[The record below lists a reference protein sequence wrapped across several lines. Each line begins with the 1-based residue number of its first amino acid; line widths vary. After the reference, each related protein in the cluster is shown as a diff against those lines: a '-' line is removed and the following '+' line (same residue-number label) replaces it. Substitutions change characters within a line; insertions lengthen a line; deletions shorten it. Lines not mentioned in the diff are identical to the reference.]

1 MACYPDLVSGDNPM
15 SLVVVCLC
23 RRPRLGQFS
32 GVPVWDS
39 LAMTVAGVMRTQG
52 PPKADLRG
60 RMRAGGTMKESRVK
74 QVLLKQCW
82 STRVGSRGQVLHSV
96 GKVRN
101 LCRVK
106 NLFE

>member
-1 MACYPDLVSGDNPM
+1 MACYPDQVSGDNPVGQL
-15 SLVVVCLC
+15 SLC

-32 GVPVWDS
+32 
-39 LAMTVAGVMRTQG
+39 LATTVAGVMRTQG

-60 RMRAGGTMKESRVK
+60 RNSAGGTMKESRVR

-82 STRVGSRGQVLHSV
+82 STRMGSRGQVLHGV

-101 LCRVK
+101 LCRV
-106 NLFE
+106 